1 MAGCETDFSS
11 LPILTGCPG
20 NSELFL
26 TSNAVG
32 GLDQNGNYTVGYA
45 RRYWSDMLKCVLLGL
60 QWVFTQ
66 FTVGQGG
73 ALIAQGSTV
82 IVINAPNFI
91 ADTLQIFLGGVQ
103 LPRNDSTQVSY
114 TYTYSGGNITITF
127 NQAAI
132 NTQQYIIIYA
142 NS

>member
-1 MAGCETDFSS
+1 
-11 LPILTGCPG
+11 
-20 NSELFL
+20 
-26 TSNAVG
+26 
-32 GLDQNGNYTVGYA
+32 
-45 RRYWSDMLKCVLLGL
+45 MLKCVLLGL